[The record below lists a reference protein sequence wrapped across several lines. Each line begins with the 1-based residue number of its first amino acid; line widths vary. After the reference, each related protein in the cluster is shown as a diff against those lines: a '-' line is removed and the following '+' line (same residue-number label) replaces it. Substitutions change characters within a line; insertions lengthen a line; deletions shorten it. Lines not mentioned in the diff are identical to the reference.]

1 MLVLDL
7 FTQLKA
13 FRVIRI
19 KLKAFCAI
27 FRLPWVE
34 LVICPGGG
42 TGNKDKRS
50 KEATLMEILAAISMA
65 IKRYNIKEDG
75 KTF

>member
-7 FTQLKA
+7 FAQLKA

-19 KLKAFCAI
+19 KLEAFCAI

-34 LVICPGGG
+34 LVICRGG
-42 TGNKDKRS
+42 TGDEDERS
-50 KEATLMEILAAISMA
+50 EEATLIEILAAISMA
-65 IKRYNIKEDG
+65 IERYNIKEDG